1 MLVDFRPHAR
11 LRSDRSPVTVGESLG
26 PVVDALSESPT
37 DLSRVRV
44 VCDWVQYRQNFR
56 DAVEVRPIVPGELA
70 GAAVHGPVPEGVR
83 EDDLEIAVDVR
94 RSADIPLR
102 DTTRAVLA
110 AHADGTADA
119 GRVLLEDWRPTRR
132 SCIWDFNALYWSALG
147 LWEKATGQAYEQALP
162 GGESDARNHGAA
174 RAILSDLFALWDGL
188 ADRRALPPELYVVE
202 LGVGNGTQARVF
214 LDEFRALDAERGRGY
229 YRRLHYLM
237 CDYSAH
243 VLDVARETVAEH
255 AEHVSSFVMD
265 ATRPAD
271 VLGFLRFRVFLIY
284 ISNVYDNLPTD
295 EVAQLGGRTYLV
307 ESRAFL
313 PAAEAAE
320 LAASVRTRPEELG
333 GLVHKLLRL
342 GPELLA
348 EAAPAHVGTP
358 EDAVEFWRRTWSSVR
373 LAERYVGLAGLDS
386 YDLSPTVSGESLRPL
401 LESGAD
407 LRMHVSNGAVA
418 SFTETLPLLH
428 PFGKLVCHDLFARDV
443 GAYRTGFRGP
453 GKYDGSVVNWVNGP
467 LLAHIGRRRGFE
479 VSYAP
484 FAHRGGTNI
493 VTMTAQVRD

>member
-11 LRSDRSPVTVGESLG
+11 LRSRTPITVGDSLG
-26 PVVDALSESPT
+26 PVVDALCESAT

-56 DAVEVRPIVPGELA
+56 DAVAVRPIVA
-70 GAAVHGPVPEGVR
+70 GATHDGPVPEGVR

-94 RSADIPLR
+94 RSAEIPLR
-102 DTTRAVLA
+102 DTTRDALA
-110 AHADGTADA
+110 AHAAGTADG
-119 GRVLLEDWRPTRR
+119 GRVLLEDWGPTRR
-132 SCIWDFNALYWSALG
+132 SCIWAFNALYWSALG

-162 GGESDARNHGAA
+162 GGESDARNDAAA
-174 RAILSDLFALWDGL
+174 REILEDLFTVWDGL
-188 ADRRALPPELYVVE
+188 AERRALPPELYVVE

-214 LDEFRALDAERGRGY
+214 LDAFRALDAQRGRGY
-229 YRRLHYLM
+229 YRRLRYLM

-243 VLDVARETVAEH
+243 VLDIARETVAGH
-255 AEHVSSFVMD
+255 AEHVSSFTMD
-265 ATRPAD
+265 ATRPGD
-271 VLGFLRFRVFLIY
+271 VLGFLQFKVFLIY

-320 LAASVRTRPEELG
+320 LAVSVNLGPEELG

-348 EAAPAHVGTP
+348 EAAPGHVGTP
-358 EDAVEFWRRTWSSVR
+358 EAAVEFWRRTWSAVR

-467 LLAHIGRRRGFE
+467 LLAHIGRRRGFD

>member
-1 MLVDFRPHAR
+1 
-11 LRSDRSPVTVGESLG
+11 
-26 PVVDALSESPT
+26 
-37 DLSRVRV
+37 
-44 VCDWVQYRQNFR
+44 
-56 DAVEVRPIVPGELA
+56 
-70 GAAVHGPVPEGVR
+70 VR

-94 RSADIPLR
+94 RSGEVALHDLTR
-102 DTTRAVLA
+102 DALC
-110 AHADGTADA
+110 AHAEGTADA
-119 GRVLLEDWRPTRR
+119 GRVLLEGWGPTRR
-132 SCIWDFNALYWSALG
+132 SCIWAFNALYWSALG

-174 RAILSDLFALWDGL
+174 REILEDLFAVWDGL

-214 LDEFRALDAERGRGY
+214 LDEFRALDAQRGRGY

-243 VLDVARETVAEH
+243 VLDIARETVAEH
-255 AEHVSSFVMD
+255 ADHVSSFVMD
-265 ATRPAD
+265 ATRPGD
-271 VLGFLRFRVFLIY
+271 VLGFLQFRVFLIY

-307 ESRAFL
+307 ESRAFV
-313 PAAEAAE
+313 PAGEAAE
-320 LAASVRTRPEELG
+320 LAASVRARPDELG
-333 GLVHKLLRL
+333 PLVHKLLRL

-348 EAAPAHVGTP
+348 EAAPGHVESP
-358 EDAVEFWRRTWSSVR
+358 EAAVEFWRRTWSGVR
-373 LAERYVGLAGLDS
+373 LAERYVGLPGLDS

-479 VSYAP
+479 VSYTP

-493 VTMTAQVRD
+493 VTMTAAVRD

>member
-11 LRSDRSPVTVGESLG
+11 LRTSRSPVSLHDTLG

-44 VCDWVQYRQNFR
+44 VCDWVQYRHNFR
-56 DAVEVRPIVPGELA
+56 DAVEVRPILPAAPG
-70 GAAVHGPVPEGVR
+70 HGPVPEGVR
-83 EDDLEIAVDVR
+83 DDDLEIAVDVR
-94 RSADIPLR
+94 RGAGSPLG
-102 DTTRAVLA
+102 DVTRQALD
-110 AHADGTADA
+110 AHAAGTADA
-119 GRVLLEDWRPTRR
+119 GRVVLEEWGPTRH
-132 SCIWDFNALYWSALG
+132 SCIWRFNALYWSALG

-162 GGESDARNHGAA
+162 GGESDARNHDAA
-174 RAILSDLFALWDGL
+174 REILADLFAVWDGL
-188 ADRRALPPELYVVE
+188 ADRDALPPELYVVE
-202 LGVGNGTQARVF
+202 LGVGNGSQARVF
-214 LDEFRALDAERGRGY
+214 LDEFAALDARHGRGY
-229 YRRLHYLM
+229 YRRLQYLM

-243 VLDVARETVAEH
+243 VLDLARETVAAH

-265 ATRPAD
+265 ATRPRD
-271 VLGFLRFRVFLIY
+271 VLGFLQFRVFLIY

-313 PAAEAAE
+313 PAADAAE
-320 LAASVRTRPEELG
+320 LAASVNARPEQLG
-333 GLVHKLLRL
+333 ALVHKLLRL

-348 EAAPAHVGTP
+348 EAAPAHVGST
-358 EDAVEFWRRTWSSVR
+358 EDAVAFWRRVWTSVR

-386 YDLSPTVSGESLRPL
+386 YDLSPTVNGESLRPL

-418 SFTETLPLLH
+418 SFAETLPLLH
-428 PFGKLVCHDLFARDV
+428 PYGKLICHDLFARDV

-467 LLAHIGRRRGFE
+467 LLAHVGRRRGFD

-484 FAHRGGTNI
+484 FAHRAGTNI